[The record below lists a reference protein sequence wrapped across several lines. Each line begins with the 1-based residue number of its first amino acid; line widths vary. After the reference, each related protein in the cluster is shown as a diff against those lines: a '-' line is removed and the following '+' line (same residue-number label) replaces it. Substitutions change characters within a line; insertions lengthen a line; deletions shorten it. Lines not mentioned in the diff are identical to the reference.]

1 MSVSK
6 TKQKLNALHRLDLKK
21 VITTSKTLISVY
33 KEGHSGSTATGT
45 EKAFNF
51 KELFYTVKH
60 TADFSESK
68 LFLNIVCLLSLL

>member
-21 VITTSKTLISVY
+21 VITTGKTLISVY

-45 EKAFNF
+45 EKAFDF
-51 KELFYTVKH
+51 KELFYTVKLKY
-60 TADFSESK
+60 SR
-68 LFLNIVCLLSLL
+68 FLGK